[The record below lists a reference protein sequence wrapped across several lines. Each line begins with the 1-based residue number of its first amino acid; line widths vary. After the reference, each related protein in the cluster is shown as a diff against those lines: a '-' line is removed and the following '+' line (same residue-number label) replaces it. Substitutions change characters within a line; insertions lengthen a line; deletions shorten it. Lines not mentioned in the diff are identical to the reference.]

1 MNDSIIN
8 FLMYIPFARKYR
20 PRKFSELVGQEI
32 AKRVLLNAVRL
43 GRLSH
48 AYLFAGPRGTGK
60 TTAARILTRAINCLR
75 PIDGEPCGECENCVA
90 IEKGNFPDLIEI
102 DAASN
107 RGIDDIRAL
116 RDAVSYTPIKGKYK
130 VYILDE
136 AHMLTKEAF
145 NALLKT
151 LEEPPPRTVFVLC
164 TTEYDKI
171 LPTII
176 SRCQRIIF
184 SKLREEDIVK
194 YLKFICERE
203 NIEYEEQALYTIAKV
218 SDGGMRDAVS
228 LLDQSAT
235 FGEGKVKEEIIEEFL
250 GILSQGKVR
259 DFIKMLLSGDVDSAI
274 EFLNQIREKGYNL
287 SKFWESVEEE
297 IRTLVLYKSLK
308 NPEKLMHVEDFHRE
322 VSANLN
328 ALLYLEKLV
337 SQVKAE
343 ARTKDLFRACQIA
356 IIKSALVKD
365 ILSIEELIKGLGS
378 SSKEAPKEEKKEEK
392 EEKREEKQEELQK
405 ENPWDV
411 LQKNLSRIDFERLRR
426 LPYEEREGKL
436 ILKVSK
442 EDAKALEIEKL
453 KVKFPFLD
461 FVVEEKE
468 EDKEELPEF
477 VKKTKTL
484 FNAKILKYERDKGED
499 NPS

>member
-1 MNDSIIN
+1 
-8 FLMYIPFARKYR
+8 MYIPFARKYR
-20 PRKFSELVGQEI
+20 PRRFSELVGQET
-32 AKRVLLNAVRL
+32 AKRVLLNAVKL

-60 TTAARILTRAINCLR
+60 TTVARILTRAINCLR

-151 LEEPPPRTVFVLC
+151 LEEPPPRTVFILC

-259 DFIKMLLSGDVDSAI
+259 DFIKMLLSGDVDSAL

-287 SKFWESVEEE
+287 SRFWESVEEE
-297 IRTLVLYKSLK
+297 VRTLVLYKSLK

-322 VSANLN
+322 VSVNLN

-337 SQVKAE
+337 SQVRVE

-392 EEKREEKQEELQK
+392 EEKREEKQEEPQK
-405 ENPWDV
+405 ENPWDI
-411 LQKNLSRIDFERLRR
+411 LQKNLSKIDFERLRR
-426 LPYEEREGKL
+426 LPYEEKEGKL

-484 FNAKILKYERDKGED
+484 FNAKILKHERDKGED

>member
-1 MNDSIIN
+1 
-8 FLMYIPFARKYR
+8 MYIPFARKYR
-20 PRKFSELVGQEI
+20 PRKFSELVGQET
-32 AKRVLLNAVRL
+32 AKRVLLNAVKL

-60 TTAARILTRAINCLR
+60 TTVARILTRAINCLK

-116 RDAVSYTPIKGKYK
+116 RDAVSYTPIKGKFK

-151 LEEPPPRTVFVLC
+151 LEEPPPRTVFILC

-171 LPTII
+171 IPTIL

-184 SKLREEDIVK
+184 SKLREEEIIK

-203 NIEYEEQALYTIAKV
+203 NIEYEERALYTIAKV

-259 DFIKMLLSGDVDSAI
+259 DFIKMLLSADTDSAL

-287 SKFWESVEEE
+287 SRFWESVEEE
-297 IRTLVLYKSLK
+297 VRTLVLYKSLK
-308 NPEKLMHVEDFHRE
+308 NPEKLMQVEDFHRE

-337 SQVKAE
+337 SQVRVE

-378 SSKEAPKEEKKEEK
+378 SSKETPKDEKKEEK
-392 EEKREEKQEELQK
+392 EEKKEERKDEPQK

-411 LQKNLSRIDFERLRR
+411 LQKSLSRIDFERLRR
-426 LPYEEREGKL
+426 LPYEEKEGKL
-436 ILKVSK
+436 ILKVGK

-461 FVVEEKE
+461 FVVEGKE

-477 VKKTKTL
+477 LKKTKTL
-484 FNAKILKYERDKGED
+484 FSAKILKHERDKGKD

>member
-1 MNDSIIN
+1 
-8 FLMYIPFARKYR
+8 
-20 PRKFSELVGQEI
+20 
-32 AKRVLLNAVRL
+32 
-43 GRLSH
+43 
-48 AYLFAGPRGTGK
+48 
-60 TTAARILTRAINCLR
+60 
-75 PIDGEPCGECENCVA
+75 
-90 IEKGNFPDLIEI
+90 
-102 DAASN
+102 
-107 RGIDDIRAL
+107 
-116 RDAVSYTPIKGKYK
+116 
-130 VYILDE
+130 
-136 AHMLTKEAF
+136 
-145 NALLKT
+145 LKT
-151 LEEPPPRTVFVLC
+151 LEEPPPRTVFILC

-203 NIEYEEQALYTIAKV
+203 NIEYEEQALYTIAKI

-259 DFIKMLLSGDVDSAI
+259 DFIKMLLSGDVDSAL

-287 SKFWESVEEE
+287 SRFWESVEEE

-308 NPEKLMHVEDFHRE
+308 NPEKLMHVEDFHKE

-337 SQVKAE
+337 SQVRVE

-365 ILSIEELIKGLGS
+365 ILSIEELIKGLRSLSKEVPKEEKKEEPHKENPWDVLQKNILSIEELIKGLGS
-378 SSKEAPKEEKKEEK
+378 SSKEAPKEEKQEK
-392 EEKREEKQEELQK
+392 PHK

-411 LQKNLSRIDFERLRR
+411 LQKSLSRIDFERLRR
-426 LPYEEREGKL
+426 LPYEEKEGKL

-442 EDAKALEIEKL
+442 QDAKALEIEKL

>member
-1 MNDSIIN
+1 
-8 FLMYIPFARKYR
+8 MYIPFARKYR
-20 PRKFSELVGQEI
+20 PRRFSELVGQET

-60 TTAARILTRAINCLR
+60 TTVARILTRAINCLR

-259 DFIKMLLSGDVDSAI
+259 DFIKMLLSGDVDSAL

-287 SKFWESVEEE
+287 SRFWESVEEE
-297 IRTLVLYKSLK
+297 VRTLVLYKSLK

-337 SQVKAE
+337 SQVRAE
-343 ARTKDLFRACQIA
+343 ARTKDLFRACQIQ
-356 IIKSALVKD
+356 
-365 ILSIEELIKGLGS
+365 
-378 SSKEAPKEEKKEEK
+378 SSKVP
-392 EEKREEKQEELQK
+392 
-405 ENPWDV
+405 
-411 LQKNLSRIDFERLRR
+411 
-426 LPYEEREGKL
+426 
-436 ILKVSK
+436 
-442 EDAKALEIEKL
+442 
-453 KVKFPFLD
+453 
-461 FVVEEKE
+461 
-468 EDKEELPEF
+468 
-477 VKKTKTL
+477 
-484 FNAKILKYERDKGED
+484 
-499 NPS
+499 

>member
-1 MNDSIIN
+1 
-8 FLMYIPFARKYR
+8 MYIPFARKYR
-20 PRKFSELVGQEI
+20 PRKFSELVGQET

-60 TTAARILTRAINCLR
+60 TTVARILTRAINCLK

-116 RDAVSYTPIKGKYK
+116 RDAVSYTPIKGKFK

-151 LEEPPPRTVFVLC
+151 LEEPPPRTVFILC

-171 LPTII
+171 IPTIL

-184 SKLREEDIVK
+184 SKLREEEIVRH
-194 YLKFICERE
+194 LKFICERE

-228 LLDQSAT
+228 LLDQSTT
-235 FGEGKVKEEIIEEFL
+235 FGEGKVKEEILEEFL

-259 DFIKMLLSGDVDSAI
+259 DFIKMLLSTDTDSAL

-287 SKFWESVEEE
+287 SRFWESVEEE

-308 NPEKLMHVEDFHRE
+308 NPEKLMQVEDFHRE

-328 ALLYLEKLV
+328 ALLYLEKLAT
-337 SQVKAE
+337 QVRVE

-365 ILSIEELIKGLGS
+365 ILSIEELLKGLGN
-378 SSKEAPKEEKKEEK
+378 SSKEAPKEERKEEKKEEP
-392 EEKREEKQEELQK
+392 QK
-405 ENPWDV
+405 ENPWDI
-411 LQKNLSRIDFERLRR
+411 LQKNLNKIDFERLRR
-426 LPYEEREGKL
+426 LPYEEKEGKL

-461 FVVEEKE
+461 FVVEGKE
-468 EDKEELPEF
+468 ENQEELPEF

-484 FNAKILKYERDKGED
+484 FNAKILKHERDKGED

>member
-1 MNDSIIN
+1 
-8 FLMYIPFARKYR
+8 MYIPFARKYR
-20 PRKFSELVGQEI
+20 PRKFSELVGQET
-32 AKRVLLNAVRL
+32 AKRVLLNAVKL

-60 TTAARILTRAINCLR
+60 TTVARILTRAINCLK
-75 PIDGEPCGECENCVA
+75 PIDGEPCGECENCIA

-107 RGIDDIRAL
+107 RGVDDIRAL
-116 RDAVSYTPIKGKYK
+116 RDAVSYTPIKGKFK

-151 LEEPPPRTVFVLC
+151 LEEPPPRTVFILC

-184 SKLREEDIVK
+184 SRLREEDIVK

-218 SDGGMRDAVS
+218 SDGGMRDAVF

-259 DFIKMLLSGDVDSAI
+259 DFIKMLLSGDVDSAL

-287 SKFWESVEEE
+287 SRFWESVEEE

-308 NPEKLMHVEDFHRE
+308 NPEKLMYVEDFHRE

-337 SQVKAE
+337 SQVRVE

-378 SSKEAPKEEKKEEK
+378 SSKETPKEEKKEEK
-392 EEKREEKQEELQK
+392 EEKREEKQEEPQK

-411 LQKNLSRIDFERLRR
+411 LQKSLSRIDFERLRR
-426 LPYEEREGKL
+426 LPYEEKEGKL

-453 KVKFPFLD
+453 KVRFPFLD

-484 FNAKILKYERDKGED
+484 FNAKILKHERDKGED

>member
-1 MNDSIIN
+1 
-8 FLMYIPFARKYR
+8 MYIPFARKYR
-20 PRKFSELVGQEI
+20 PRRFSELVGQET
-32 AKRVLLNAVRL
+32 AKRVLLNAVKL

-60 TTAARILTRAINCLR
+60 TTVARILTRAINCLK

-151 LEEPPPRTVFVLC
+151 LEEPPPRTVFILC

-184 SKLREEDIVK
+184 SRLREEDIVK

-203 NIEYEEQALYTIAKV
+203 NIEYEEQALYTIAKI

-259 DFIKMLLSGDVDSAI
+259 DFIKMLLSGDVDSAL

-287 SKFWESVEEE
+287 SRFWESVEEE

-322 VSANLN
+322 VSTNLN

-337 SQVKAE
+337 SQVRVE

-392 EEKREEKQEELQK
+392 EEKKEEKQEESQK

-411 LQKNLSRIDFERLRR
+411 LQKSLSRIDFERLRR
-426 LPYEEREGKL
+426 LPYEEKEGKL

-453 KVKFPFLD
+453 KVRFPFLD

-468 EDKEELPEF
+468 ENKEELPEF

-484 FNAKILKYERDKGED
+484 FNAKILKHERDKGED

>member
-1 MNDSIIN
+1 
-8 FLMYIPFARKYR
+8 
-20 PRKFSELVGQEI
+20 
-32 AKRVLLNAVRL
+32 
-43 GRLSH
+43 
-48 AYLFAGPRGTGK
+48 
-60 TTAARILTRAINCLR
+60 
-75 PIDGEPCGECENCVA
+75 
-90 IEKGNFPDLIEI
+90 
-102 DAASN
+102 
-107 RGIDDIRAL
+107 
-116 RDAVSYTPIKGKYK
+116 
-130 VYILDE
+130 
-136 AHMLTKEAF
+136 MLTKEAF

-151 LEEPPPRTVFVLC
+151 LEEPPPRTVFILC

-184 SKLREEDIVK
+184 GRLREEEIVK
-194 YLKFICERE
+194 YLKFICEKE

-259 DFIKMLLSGDVDSAI
+259 DFIKMLLSGDVDSAL

-287 SKFWESVEEE
+287 SRFWESVEEE
-297 IRTLVLYKSLK
+297 IRTLVLYKSLRE
-308 NPEKLMHVEDFHRE
+308 PEKLMQVEDFHRE

-337 SQVKAE
+337 SQVRVE

-378 SSKEAPKEEKKEEK
+378 SSKEVSKEEKKEEK
-392 EEKREEKQEELQK
+392 QEEPQK
-405 ENPWDV
+405 ENPWDI
-411 LQKNLSRIDFERLRR
+411 LQKNLSRIDFERLKR
-426 LPYEEREGKL
+426 LPYEEKEGKL

-468 EDKEELPEF
+468 ENKEELPEF

-484 FNAKILKYERDKGED
+484 FNAKILKNEKDKGKD